1 MTASA
6 APPPARPRRSR
17 ARALAGPAVAG
28 WLLAEIWLL
37 MAVARAAGG
46 PAVLA
51 LLVAGAV
58 CGAAAVTRAGRSAWR
73 GLTAAAGH
81 GRAGGAGA
89 SGGSQRPE
97 AGRTRGTRHPGLAML
112 GGLLLIVPGLISD
125 AAGLLCLFPPTREA
139 LSRVLGRALAGGR
152 TYRDGSLGDLLSY
165 ARIHRP
171 DGKVIPG
178 EVVDER
184 EPGPRTGND
193 GAGAAEVTGAAETR
207 KNPGPQR

>member
-1 MTASA
+1 M
-6 APPPARPRRSR
+6 
-17 ARALAGPAVAG
+17 

-37 MAVARAAGG
+37 TAVARAAGG

-58 CGAAAVTRAGRSAWR
+58 CGAAAVTRAGRSAWSS
-73 GLTAAAGH
+73 LTAAAGY
-81 GRAGGAGA
+81 GRTGGAGG
-89 SGGSQRPE
+89 SGGSQRPDG
-97 AGRTRGTRHPGLAML
+97 GRKRGTRHPGLAML

-139 LSRVLGRALAGGR
+139 LSRALGRVLAGGR
-152 TYRDGSLGDLLSY
+152 TYRDGSLGDLLSH

-171 DGKVIPG
+171 GGKIIPG

-184 EPGPRTGND
+184 EPGPRAGKD
-193 GAGAAEVTGAAETR
+193 GAGAAEVTRGPEVTGAAETR
-207 KNPGPQR
+207 KDPGPQR